1 VAAAILSHPLEA
13 VIVEGR
19 VAVHRP
25 TRPARDTGA
34 KWTLASASFA
44 VENLLNRKALPLPGA
59 TALPFKRAE
68 GTRIFLDLGN
78 RFKLST
84 NQAY

>member
-1 VAAAILSHPLEA
+1 MGPCEESLPREALLVTAIVAAAILSHPLEA

-44 VENLLNRKALPLPGA
+44 VENLLNRKALPQPGA
-59 TALPFKRAE
+59 TAPRRGA
-68 GTRIFLDLGN
+68 
-78 RFKLST
+78 
-84 NQAY
+84 